1 MMIKVKFIQLSL
13 IILLISNCGYTPLY
27 TNVDNINFKI
37 NILKMNGVREINN
50 IIKNNLESYSLKNSK
65 KEFNISIESQYFKN
79 IVTKDTT
86 GAATEYKIIIE
97 TTYNIENE
105 NYNDEL
111 RYSESINMQAM
122 SNKLDEKKYEETLRA
137 NLIKITTQKLIL
149 QLSRINDFKIISTE
163 KR

>member
-1 MMIKVKFIQLSL
+1 
-13 IILLISNCGYTPLY
+13 
-27 TNVDNINFKI
+27 
-37 NILKMNGVREINN
+37 MNGVREINN

-65 KEFNISIESQYFKN
+65 KEFNISIESKYFKN

-149 QLSRINDFKIISTE
+149 QLSRIK
-163 KR
+163 

>member
-1 MMIKVKFIQLSL
+1 MMIKVKFLQLSL
-13 IILLISNCGYTPLY
+13 IILLLSNCGYTPLY

-65 KEFNISIESQYFKN
+65 KEFNISIESKYFKN

-149 QLSRINDFKIISTE
+149 QLSRIK
-163 KR
+163 

>member
-1 MMIKVKFIQLSL
+1 MMIKVKFLQLSL

-65 KEFNISIESQYFKN
+65 KEFNISIESKYFKN

-122 SNKLDEKKYEETLRA
+122 SNKLDEKKY
-137 NLIKITTQKLIL
+137 
-149 QLSRINDFKIISTE
+149 
-163 KR
+163 

>member
-1 MMIKVKFIQLSL
+1 MMIKVKFLQLSL
-13 IILLISNCGYTPLY
+13 IILLISNCGYAPLY

-65 KEFNISIESQYFKN
+65 KVFNISIESKYFKN

-122 SNKLDEKKYEETLRA
+122 SNKLDEKKYEETLRE
-137 NLIKITTQKLIL
+137 NLIKITTQKLVL
-149 QLSRINDFKIISTE
+149 QLSRIK
-163 KR
+163 

>member
-1 MMIKVKFIQLSL
+1 MMVKVKFLQLSL
-13 IILLISNCGYTPLY
+13 IILLISNCGYAPLY

-65 KEFNISIESQYFKN
+65 KVFNISIESKYFKN

-122 SNKLDEKKYEETLRA
+122 SNKLDEKKYEETLRE
-137 NLIKITTQKLIL
+137 NLIKITTQKLVL
-149 QLSRINDFKIISTE
+149 QLSRIK
-163 KR
+163 

>member
-1 MMIKVKFIQLSL
+1 MIKVKFLQLSL
-13 IILLISNCGYTPLY
+13 IILLISNCGYAPLY

-65 KEFNISIESQYFKN
+65 KVFNISIESKYFKN

-122 SNKLDEKKYEETLRA
+122 SNKLDEKKYEETLRE
-137 NLIKITTQKLIL
+137 NLIKITTQKLVL
-149 QLSRINDFKIISTE
+149 QLSRIK
-163 KR
+163 

>member
-1 MMIKVKFIQLSL
+1 MMIKVKFLQLSL

-65 KEFNISIESQYFKN
+65 KEFNISIESKYFKN

-149 QLSRINDFKIISTE
+149 QLSRIK
-163 KR
+163 